1 LIPDEHR
8 AGIDHSYAA
17 DIAFGKLDGQRQGVR
32 IYPSHPY
39 RRCCA
44 PLRAALA
51 YARFTSFDHD
61 PAWVSAY
68 GGQVKTA

>member
-8 AGIDHSYAA
+8 AGIDHPYAA
-17 DIAFGKLDGQRQGVR
+17 DIAFGQLDGQRQGVR

-51 YARFTSFDHD
+51 CA
-61 PAWVSAY
+61 
-68 GGQVKTA
+68 